1 MDFIW
6 DQTLGYELP
15 RNRGLSIGGTMRINK
30 DAVKKIV
37 GMSSTKVDAI
47 RLSPDELPAD
57 QKQKLKKWN
66 QEIEKRLRTKKDLTI
81 VILE

>member
-1 MDFIW
+1 
-6 DQTLGYELP
+6 
-15 RNRGLSIGGTMRINK
+15 MRINK

>member
-1 MDFIW
+1 M
-6 DQTLGYELP
+6 
-15 RNRGLSIGGTMRINK
+15 NVSK
-30 DAVKKIV
+30 DAVKKLV

-57 QKQKLKKWN
+57 QKQSLKKWN
-66 QEIEKRLRTKKDLTI
+66 QDIEKRLRTKKDLTI

>member
-1 MDFIW
+1 M
-6 DQTLGYELP
+6 
-15 RNRGLSIGGTMRINK
+15 NVSK
-30 DAVKKIV
+30 DAVKKLV

-57 QKQKLKKWN
+57 HKQSLKKWN